1 MRRLY
6 TISYLICNRTKIDKR
21 RGSIRSWG
29 NNKNEKSEKSALLD
43 LTADGDVFVPD
54 RRLGRLRRLIDSF
67 FPLFACVAPDRVLC
81 FLSFSLFPLV
91 PLFILLIFPLPATLR
106 LFLSHNLQS
115 LPKSEGG
122 TSRPVVV
129 IRVFVGAPI
138 NRFTAQRLWTSRGPA
153 SSRHTIIKFKVASL
167 TDSRSPFVSNLA
179 GRSKDLDDVNAVFG
193 LDWASLLWII

>member
-1 MRRLY
+1 MKRARCSIWRLME
-6 TISYLICNRTKIDKR
+6 TSSFQTDALDVCDVWSTVSFLFSHALRPI
-21 RGSIRSWG
+21 
-29 NNKNEKSEKSALLD
+29 EFSA
-43 LTADGDVFVPD
+43 
-54 RRLGRLRRLIDSF
+54 
-67 FPLFACVAPDRVLC
+67 
-81 FLSFSLFPLV
+81 FSLSLSSHSSHFHPPYFPPSSNFASLS
-91 PLFILLIFPLPATLR
+91 LS
-106 LFLSHNLQS
+106 LSHNLQS

-153 SSRHTIIKFKVASL
+153 SSRHTVIKFKVTLL

-179 GRSKDLDDVNAVFG
+179 DRSKDLDDVNAVFG